1 LANDTRCTVVAL
13 QETKLAAI
21 QSADVS
27 EVLGARFSNQFA
39 FLPAQEIRGGIL
51 FAVADDFYSIT
62 SVQLHAHSLTTQ
74 VEAKQCLSHWWITV
88 VYGPQSVQDKVQFL
102 AELRAIKQ
110 VVGNRW
116 VLLGDFNLILDAA
129 DKSNDNLNRR
139 LMSEFRNTINYLELK
154 EICLTGRKFT
164 WSNDTTQTR
173 IDRAFCTVDWEMML
187 PNLVMHALSSSVSDH
202 SPLFLMGASVLNTFK
217 GFRFE
222 SFWPSIPR
230 FQEVVQHAWDDQVNF
245 FNPFLRLHIKF
256 TRTAKAL
263 RKWAK
268 KNYWQQQTASVCC
281 QAIGC
286 HSRCCARV
294 QAAE

>member
-1 LANDTRCTVVAL
+1 
-13 QETKLAAI
+13 
-21 QSADVS
+21 
-27 EVLGARFSNQFA
+27 
-39 FLPAQEIRGGIL
+39 
-51 FAVADDFYSIT
+51 
-62 SVQLHAHSLTTQ
+62 
-74 VEAKQCLSHWWITV
+74 V

-129 DKSNDNLNRR
+129 DKNNDNLNRR

-154 EICLTGRKFT
+154 EISLTGRKFT

-187 PNLVMHALSSSVSDH
+187 PNSVLHALSSSVSDH
-202 SPLFLMGASVLNTFK
+202 SPLLLMGASVLNTFK

-245 FNPFLRLHIKF
+245 LIL
-256 TRTAKAL
+256 
-263 RKWAK
+263 
-268 KNYWQQQTASVCC
+268 S
-281 QAIGC
+281 
-286 HSRCCARV
+286 
-294 QAAE
+294 